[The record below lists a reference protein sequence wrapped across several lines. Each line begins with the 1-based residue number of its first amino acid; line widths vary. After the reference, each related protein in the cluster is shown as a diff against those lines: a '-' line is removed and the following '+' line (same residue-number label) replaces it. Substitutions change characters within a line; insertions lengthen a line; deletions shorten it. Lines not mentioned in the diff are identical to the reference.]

1 MYTRF
6 IFPCARR
13 RQSNPQY
20 DAAAVNLGVNMSSVL
35 FLDCLQQTVKNTAV
49 MVVTH
54 LSIISEQSRTVSSP
68 FCERWWPDLRK
79 KKNYF
84 GQPGRKAKVG
94 QISPLNCTPGCHP
107 DIDSRQKTTQPK
119 ARPTKRVFGNDIPH
133 NDDNTKKKGRLMV
146 TENGPLFPLG
156 ISSCNFSLLLI

>member
-68 FCERWWPDLRK
+68 FCERWWLDLR
-79 KKNYF
+79 
-84 GQPGRKAKVG
+84 
-94 QISPLNCTPGCHP
+94 
-107 DIDSRQKTTQPK
+107 
-119 ARPTKRVFGNDIPH
+119 
-133 NDDNTKKKGRLMV
+133 TKKKL
-146 TENGPLFPLG
+146 LFWPARKKGKSGTNLAIELHTRVPSG
-156 ISSCNFSLLLI
+156 YRFKAKNNPTKSQAYKKGFW